1 MDVTIEEDVWF
12 GANIV
17 LLKGVTIGRGSVVA
31 AGAVVNK
38 SCPPYSIIAGVP
50 AKVIK
55 YRFSIEEALEHESKI
70 YHPENRYTKQYLEQ
84 SRL

>member
-1 MDVTIEEDVWF
+1 MSAIFT
-12 GANIV
+12 
-17 LLKGVTIGRGSVVA
+17 
-31 AGAVVNK
+31 
-38 SCPPYSIIAGVP
+38 IIAGVP